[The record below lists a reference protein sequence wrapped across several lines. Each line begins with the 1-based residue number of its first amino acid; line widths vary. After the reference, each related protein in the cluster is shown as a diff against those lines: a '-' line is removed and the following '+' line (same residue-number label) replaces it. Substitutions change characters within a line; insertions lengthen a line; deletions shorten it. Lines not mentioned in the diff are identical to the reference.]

1 MLTDRLTDILKICI
15 EIIYSF
21 KVTEQLLTLKPA
33 SLLSLDN
40 PKGKALEV
48 IAGKVFR
55 EK

>member
-1 MLTDRLTDILKICI
+1 MLTDRLKNCI

-21 KVTEQLLTLKPA
+21 KVSEQLLALKPA

-40 PKGKALEV
+40 PKEKVSEV